1 MSKKSMDEANLTP
14 EEVAV
19 LKKTIDDTVIV
30 YNDIKIMQEGVK
42 DAIQEASEELNIKES
57 DIREAAKT
65 IFQQNINKKKQ
76 KQKALEKTLS
86 AIGIDLNSDEDDD

>member
-1 MSKKSMDEANLTP
+1 MDEANLTP